1 MIGRLFLEWAV
12 FLFLELNPIELQNHI
27 RAFLGQGSRQPRSLK
42 VSEVQQLFL
51 FRSTY
56 EPGIDI
62 PYKTYCSY
70 IC

>member
-1 MIGRLFLEWAV
+1 MNGRLFLEWAV
-12 FLFLELNPIELQNHI
+12 FLFLELNPIESK
-27 RAFLGQGSRQPRSLK
+27 FLLLAIPGLCSRQQRSLK

-51 FRSTY
+51 FRSAY
-56 EPGIDI
+56 EPGLDI